1 MKTHGKQWK
10 NDLFISIALLLLATI
25 IAHIFF
31 YQSEHSSGNVPIIY
45 VLATFLISRYTKG
58 YWWGVVSSFL
68 SVLLINW
75 RFTYPYFR
83 VNFLIDGYPMTFIGI
98 LVIAIITNMTTS
110 SLNAEKEEA
119 VKREKELEK
128 LNEYNQQINELKIEK
143 ENEKM
148 RSNLLRAISH
158 DLRTPLTGMIG
169 ASATYLEAKDYLDE
183 KAKDQLILGIQE
195 DAHWLLNMVENLL
208 SVTRI
213 QNDGGGE
220 EAHVKKTPEPLEE
233 VVAEAMQRFHKR
245 YPESVVNVKIPD
257 EFVMVPM
264 DPTLIEQVIMNLLE
278 NAWVHS
284 GEKAPVDFYIR
295 QEEKNVVFYVR
306 DYGKG
311 IESERMDHLFDGCAG
326 SKDHESRKGMG
337 IGLSICKTIVLAH
350 KGEIHAKNHED
361 GAEFSFSLPI
371 ENDLEEKKV
380 CQN

>member
-128 LNEYNQQINELKIEK
+128 LNEYNQQINELTIEK
-143 ENEKM
+143 EKEKM